1 MIAVCRSLLVVLL
14 FAMSFAMLSLT
25 MATAP
30 VAQERGHGSEHGNRS
45 QSADQDS
52 ERQNSEHQENGR
64 HHESAHE
71 EDAEQRGAERHPH
84 GGPGVLALLPGD
96 SITEHSIDLP
106 TGRLAYTATAGT
118 FPLFDQSGDRSA
130 QIFYTAF
137 VVKSDNPASRP
148 VTFVF
153 NGGPGAASAFLNLGL
168 VGPRIAEFGM
178 NGHDG
183 ANVRLI
189 DNPDTWLRFTDLVLI
204 DPVGTGWS
212 RAAKPDD
219 ARDFWSVHTDAQ
231 SMAKVIAL
239 YVAKNGRAASPKF
252 ILGESYGGFRAAK
265 VARILI
271 NEQGIL
277 PSGIL
282 MLSPTLE
289 TSFQF
294 GGDDLA
300 LGAALQLPSLAAAEL
315 ERQGAFS
322 TQALAQAEHFALT
335 DYLTT
340 LAGPPPQGDAA
351 KTFYE
356 RVAKMTGLPLDAIT
370 RSDGFIHDAY
380 VKNLAAG
387 EHKIVSHY
395 DATFASDDPYPSTPA
410 PRGPDPI
417 LDGVVRAYGGAFVG
431 YARDELGF
439 KTDMSYALLASDI
452 AGRWDWQLGH
462 GPASVIDDLR
472 VLLALT
478 PSFRLLIAH
487 GYSDMVTPYAVSR
500 YVLDHLPSFEGRT
513 ALKLYRGGHMFY
525 LDPASRQAFTADARA
540 FYLAP

>member
-1 MIAVCRSLLVVLL
+1 MKVAAVVNQCRENMIAVCRALLVVIL
-14 FAMSFAMLSLT
+14 FAVASATTFAQDRDRGGDHESASQESARPANT
-25 MATAP
+25 NEDD
-30 VAQERGHGSEHGNRS
+30 AQERGAEHR
-45 QSADQDS
+45 
-52 ERQNSEHQENGR
+52 R
-64 HHESAHE
+64 
-71 EDAEQRGAERHPH
+71 H
-84 GGPGVLALLPGD
+84 GGASVLALLPGD
-96 SITEHSIDLP
+96 SVTEHSIDLP
-106 TGRLAYTATAGT
+106 TGKLAYTATAGT
-118 FPLFDQSGDRSA
+118 LALFDQSGERSA
-130 QIFYTAF
+130 AIFYTAY
-137 VVKSDNPASRP
+137 VAKSDNPASRP

-189 DNPDTWLRFTDLVLI
+189 DNPDTWLSFTDLVLI

-212 RAAKPDD
+212 RPVKPDH
-219 ARDFWSVHTDAQ
+219 AHDFWSVHTDAQ

-239 YVAKNGRAASPKF
+239 YIAKNGRAASPKF

-271 NEQGIL
+271 NEQGIML
-277 PSGIL
+277 SGIL

-289 TSFQF
+289 TAFQF
-294 GGDDLA
+294 GGEDLA

-315 ERQGAFS
+315 ERTGSFS
-322 TQALAQAEHFALT
+322 KEALAQAEHFALT
-335 DYLTT
+335 EYLTT

-351 KTFYE
+351 KIFYE
-356 RVAKMTGLPLDAIT
+356 RVAKMTGLPLDAIA

-380 VKNLAAG
+380 VKNLEAG

-395 DATFASDDPYPSTPA
+395 DATFASDDPYPATPA

-439 KTDMSYALLASDI
+439 KTDMSYTLLASDI
-452 AGRWDWQLGH
+452 AGKWNWELGH
-462 GPASVIDDLR
+462 GPATVTDDLR

-487 GYSDMVTPYAVSR
+487 GYSDMVTPYGVSR
-500 YVLDHLPSFEGRT
+500 YVLDHLPSFGGRT

-525 LDPASRQAFTADARA
+525 LDPQSRKGFAVDAHA
-540 FYLAP
+540 FYPAP